1 MELFRSAAKS
11 LFLKRSQLF
20 LTVCG
25 IAIGVFSV
33 LTISTIGQA
42 GQTVINGELEKLGF
56 DCVTV
61 SASQKEL
68 NTLSGGDLPAVN
80 ALEEVA
86 LAAPLSTAMGRAGMR
101 CGPKRL
107 AYDSAGAEE
116 RPLPS
121 GKRCCRWGKR
131 LHRR

>member
-68 NTLSGGDLPAVN
+68 NTQ
-80 ALEEVA
+80 
-86 LAAPLSTAMGRAGMR
+86 
-101 CGPKRL
+101 
-107 AYDSAGAEE
+107 
-116 RPLPS
+116 
-121 GKRCCRWGKR
+121 
-131 LHRR
+131 